1 MEKLTTL
8 WWADRI
14 AATRWITKKS
24 FSRLF
29 VALMFFIIF
38 AAIALGIWSIS
49 NAFFRSFA
57 MYEEFGQLTA
67 QYIVHASIVIVLW
80 LALGS
85 SVVAYIGLLLS
96 TSPSLSYLL
105 SLPVSSKTLNIWLF
119 VKSILANFLL
129 MAFVFIPITVAY
141 SNAFGLWNI
150 FFLIRML
157 LILLCIV
164 LVSSG
169 IGMIMGLISVTKLR
183 GHEYQAGI
191 IGLAVF
197 FCVMIGI
204 IKLIFPPELARL
216 YDISPNS
223 FLTIFKSF
231 PLNNPLLPTAWMTSS
246 LTNGLSITSLFVL
259 SITALIVFI
268 CLKFQ
273 QSRLIPTLLR
283 MHSTAHIN
291 DITLAGYNK
300 FTQTNIP
307 LVFKD
312 WLSIIRNPSE
322 TGYAIFLGSM
332 AVFFFL
338 FLSLGIGHRLTNE
351 TWQLQLTVFSFAWI
365 LFFATAFFLRFLFP
379 LIAREGKSAWYLFT
393 MPITRNRILFSK
405 ILLSILLSIPV
416 MIFAGLIWYLLPF
429 AIGINSYLAYISM
442 VVIFTLAISQI
453 LLGAILPNFSQSNPE
468 KISTSGMGLVTLLIS
483 GFIATLAAKWIGYM
497 MSGTIGS
504 IYFITVPLGVCIV
517 LLTILWF
524 FSQKLMQH
532 WEW

>member
-1 MEKLTTL
+1 
-8 WWADRI
+8 
-14 AATRWITKKS
+14 
-24 FSRLF
+24 
-29 VALMFFIIF
+29 
-38 AAIALGIWSIS
+38 
-49 NAFFRSFA
+49 
-57 MYEEFGQLTA
+57 
-67 QYIVHASIVIVLW
+67 
-80 LALGS
+80 
-85 SVVAYIGLLLS
+85 
-96 TSPSLSYLL
+96 
-105 SLPVSSKTLNIWLF
+105 
-119 VKSILANFLL
+119 
-129 MAFVFIPITVAY
+129 
-141 SNAFGLWNI
+141 
-150 FFLIRML
+150 
-157 LILLCIV
+157 
-164 LVSSG
+164 
-169 IGMIMGLISVTKLR
+169 
-183 GHEYQAGI
+183 
-191 IGLAVF
+191 
-197 FCVMIGI
+197 
-204 IKLIFPPELARL
+204 
-216 YDISPNS
+216 
-223 FLTIFKSF
+223 
-231 PLNNPLLPTAWMTSS
+231 
-246 LTNGLSITSLFVL
+246 
-259 SITALIVFI
+259 
-268 CLKFQ
+268 
-273 QSRLIPTLLR
+273 

-338 FLSLGIGHRLTNE
+338 FLYLGIGHRLTNE

-429 AIGINSYLAYISM
+429 AIGINSYLTYISM

-468 KISTSGMGLVTLLIS
+468 KISTSGMGLVTLLVS

-504 IYFITVPLGVCIV
+504 IYFITVPLGVCIL